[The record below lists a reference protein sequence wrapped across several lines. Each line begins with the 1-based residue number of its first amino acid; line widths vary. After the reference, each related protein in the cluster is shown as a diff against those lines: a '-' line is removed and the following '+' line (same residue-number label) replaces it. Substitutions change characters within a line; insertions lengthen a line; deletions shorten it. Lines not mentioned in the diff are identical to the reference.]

1 MHENVLWILNKHAT
15 EIITSKKKKMKL
27 LTIELQKYYKN
38 AKICYIFKEKLE
50 IKYVENEK
58 YCKVRDDCHHTEEF
72 RGAVYSIC
80 NLKRS
85 VPKKFLQLFITDLIM
100 IIIWS

>member
-1 MHENVLWILNKHAT
+1 
-15 EIITSKKKKMKL
+15 MKL

-72 RGAVYSIC
+72 RGAV
-80 NLKRS
+80 
-85 VPKKFLQLFITDLIM
+85 
-100 IIIWS
+100 